1 MNQTT
6 FSQWVIRA
14 RKTDDAVGDFIG
26 DFRRDKR
33 APSHFESLARL
44 RLDLHT
50 KNACPRAIEAAA
62 GAWKRY
68 RSWRHKQKSAVADT
82 IDKGMRR

>member
-1 MNQTT
+1 MTEGKR
-6 FSQWVIRA
+6 FSQWAIRA
-14 RKTDDAVGDFIG
+14 RMTGDPVGDFIG

-44 RLDLHT
+44 RLYLKT
-50 KNACPRAIEAAA
+50 KNACPEAIEAAA

-68 RSWRHKQKSAVADT
+68 RSE
-82 IDKGMRR
+82 IDDKIQRTKPV